1 MNVGFIGLGS
11 LGLPIADNILTST
24 NQLFVYNRTLSRA
37 RPLTDK
43 GAVLMNSVRE
53 LTAACDVVFSVLSN
67 DDAVKEV
74 TEGPD
79 GIAAH
84 LREGGIHVSV
94 STILPATAVQL
105 HALHNQHGSY
115 YVSAPV
121 MGRPEMAKARKL
133 NFLVS
138 GNTSVLEKIN
148 HLLTDAGA
156 AKISPFGEQAGAANV
171 AKLCS
176 NFLIA
181 SAIESMAEGI
191 TLANKSGID
200 AGEWLNMLTSTLFN
214 APVYENYGALLLS
227 ERFQP
232 AAFSMNLGLKDLKLV
247 QEQAASVNAAMPVA
261 NTVTH
266 QLHTAINQGMG
277 EYDWT
282 AVALM
287 LK

>member
-24 NQLFVYNRTLSRA
+24 NQLFLYNRTALRA
-37 RPLTDK
+37 NPLIDK

-53 LTAACDVVFSVLSN
+53 LTAACDIVFSVLSN

-94 STILPATAVQL
+94 STILSATAVQL
-105 HALHNQHGSY
+105 HALHNEHRSY

-138 GNTSVLEKIN
+138 GDTAVLEKIN
-148 HLLTDAGA
+148 PLLIHAGA
-156 AKISPFGEQAGAANV
+156 ARVSPFGEQAGAANV

-191 TLANKSGID
+191 ALANKSGID
-200 AGEWLNMLTSTLFN
+200 AGEWLNMLTSTLFS
-214 APVYENYGALLLS
+214 APVYENYGALLLNA
-227 ERFQP
+227 RFQP

-247 QEQAASVNAAMPVA
+247 KEQAASVNTTMPVG
-261 NTVTH
+261 NTVAH
-266 QLHTAINQGMG
+266 QLQTAVNQGMG